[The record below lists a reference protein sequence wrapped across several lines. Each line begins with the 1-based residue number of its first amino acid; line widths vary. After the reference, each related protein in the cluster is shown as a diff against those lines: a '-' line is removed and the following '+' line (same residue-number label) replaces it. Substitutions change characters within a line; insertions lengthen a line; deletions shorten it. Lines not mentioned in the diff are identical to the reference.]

1 MPRLIRHLS
10 GLAALIFSLTLS
22 SASHAD
28 AQADAQAEYEAAN
41 IAWGKVLEEYVD
53 SEGRTDFIG
62 LSENISDLDTYV
74 ETVAEL
80 GPNTNPDLFDTDE
93 KIMAYHI
100 NTYNALAMKGVI
112 ERGIPAGFTSFF
124 KRASFFKF
132 RKVRLDGDKTDLY
145 TYENKVIRPLD
156 EPRSHFA
163 LNCMVRDC
171 PRLPREPFSAETL
184 DASLDELTR
193 EFFSKTKHLR
203 IDHEHERVYVSAI
216 LDFYTKDFVSS
227 GRRADLPD
235 YINPYLEQPLPEDYS
250 VHYIDYDWRI
260 NQSPSD

>member
-1 MPRLIRHLS
+1 MIGLVRKHMRVVGVIAGLCLS
-10 GLAALIFSLTLS
+10 NTALADVAQQYNAAT
-22 SASHAD
+22 SAWARVL
-28 AQADAQAEYEAAN
+28 AQ
-41 IAWGKVLEEYVD
+41 YVD
-53 SEGRTDFIG
+53 SEGRTDFIA
-62 LSENISDLDTYV
+62 LSKDTADLDEYV
-74 ETVAEL
+74 DVIANV
-80 GPNTNPDLFDTDE
+80 GPNSNPDAFDNPD
-93 KIMAYHI
+93 KVMAYHI

-112 ERGIPAGFTSFF
+112 ERDIPDGFTSFF

-132 RKVRLDGDKTDLY
+132 RQVRLDGTTTDLH

-171 PRLPREPFSAETL
+171 PRLPQVPFTADTL

-193 EFFSKTKHLR
+193 EFFSKTQHLR
-203 IDHEHERVYVSAI
+203 IDHERKRIYVSAI

-227 GRRADLPD
+227 GRRADLPH
-235 YINPYLEQPLPEDYS
+235 YINPFLDQPLPQDYS

-260 NQSPSD
+260 NQSPRD